1 MSDERMAEIRLFI
14 EGLKAVGN
22 YDAAGAIA
30 ECLGTIYRL
39 RERLEAWR
47 EYKDAYWHGRESG
60 ALKSALDKLTHFGE
74 WEKETRV

>member
-1 MSDERMAEIRLFI
+1 MAEIRLFI

-47 EYKDAYWHGRESG
+47 EWHEAAWVG
-60 ALKSALDKLTHFGE
+60 APEPFWTNAKQRLVYLGE